1 MGMGLAGAALAPNAQ
16 ATPIA
21 DPSTLPPSIAN
32 LKSMKV
38 HVRPVSVAERRE
50 RQEKARSLMRANELD
65 AILLMEGTSLNYFT
79 GIRWWGGE
87 RMFAMVLP
95 AKGDAF
101 YVCPAF
107 EEGRAREQI
116 ARSFDDKQSDVRIWQ
131 EDESPYE
138 RMAQGLRD
146 HGILTG
152 KIGMEETVRFVFG
165 AGVAAAAPQASLLSG
180 TPVTAGCRM
189 IKSRAELDLMRLA
202 SLVTLT
208 AYRAV
213 YQALRVGMTKVE
225 TGSLIE
231 AAHDKLGFAG
241 DALVEVGEYSAFPH
255 GSAQAQVI
263 REGVPILIDG
273 GCRVEGYESD
283 ITRMLLLGKPPEKVK
298 HVFET
303 VQRAQNA
310 ALAAARPGVE
320 CGAVD
325 AAARKVITN
334 AGYGPEYKYF
344 THRLGHGI
352 GMDGHEWPYLVRGN
366 TTRLAANM
374 TFSDEPGIY
383 IRGEFGVRLEDVMH
397 ITEDGAELFTTQS
410 LSLEEP
416 FGKPGN
422 P

>member
-1 MGMGLAGAALAPNAQ
+1 MGMGLAGATLAPNAQ

-32 LKSMKV
+32 LKSMKE
-38 HVRPVSVAERRE
+38 HVRPISAAERRE
-50 RQEKARSLMRANELD
+50 RQDKARSLMRANELD

-95 AKGDAF
+95 VKGDAF

-138 RMAQGLRD
+138 RMAQGLKD

-165 AGVAAAAPQASLLSG
+165 AGVAAAALQASLLSG

-213 YQALRVGMTKVE
+213 YQALRVGMTQVE

-366 TTRLAANM
+366 ATRLVANM

>member
-1 MGMGLAGAALAPNAQ
+1 MGMGIAGAALAHNAQ
-16 ATPIA
+16 AAPYAT
-21 DPSTLPPSIAN
+21 PSTLPPSIAN
-32 LKSMKV
+32 LKSMREQA
-38 HVRPVSVAERRE
+38 RPISVAERRD
-50 RQEKARSLMRANELD
+50 RQEKARSLMRANDLD

-95 AKGDAF
+95 VKGDAF
-101 YVCPAF
+101 YICPAF
-107 EEGRAREQI
+107 EEDRAREQI
-116 ARSFDDKQSDVRIWQ
+116 AKNSDDKQSDVRIWR

-138 RMAQGLRD
+138 RLAQGLKD
-146 HGILTG
+146 HGMLTG
-152 KIGMEETVRFVFG
+152 KIGVEETVRFVFS
-165 AGVAAAAPQASLLSG
+165 AGIAGAAPQARLLSA

-202 SLVTLT
+202 SQVTLT

-213 YQALRVGMTKVE
+213 YQAFRDGMTQFEV
-225 TGSLIE
+225 GSLIE
-231 AAHDKLGFAG
+231 VAHDKLGFAG
-241 DALVEVGEYSAFPH
+241 EALVEVGAYSAFPH
-255 GSAQAQVI
+255 GSVQPQVV
-263 REGVPILIDG
+263 REGVPVLIDG
-273 GCRVEGYESD
+273 GCKVEGYESD

-298 HVFET
+298 RVFEI

-310 ALAAARPGVE
+310 ALAAARPGME

-325 AAARKVITN
+325 AAARKVIAD
-334 AGYGPEYKYF
+334 AGYGPDYKYF

-366 TTRLAANM
+366 TTRLVPNM

-397 ITEDGAELFTTQS
+397 ITEDGAELFTAQS
-410 LSLEEP
+410 RSLEEP
-416 FGKPGN
+416 FGKERDA
-422 P
+422 